1 MIRRA
6 LLAATSVRQV
16 PGTARETGAY
26 CSELADFWEALT
38 GAGWT
43 VELAT
48 PGGGVVPLEAVDDD
62 SRTQRAMLA
71 DPAMAS
77 QLDHSPTFA
86 ETRGEFGLT
95 AVIGGH
101 GAVWDLTTDTALAE
115 HITATHAAGGVVAA
129 VCHGAV
135 GLFSARHVDD
145 TPLVAGRRIAAFTD
159 EEERAVGM
167 ASVVPFFLSA
177 EIARRGGRHDTGG
190 SFLPHVVV
198 DDRVVTGQNPAS
210 APGAARKAIE
220 TAESGAKVAPLR

>member
-1 MIRRA
+1 MTRRA

-16 PGTARETGAY
+16 PGTERETGAY
-26 CSELADFWEALT
+26 CSELADFWDALT
-38 GAGWT
+38 AAGWT

-48 PGGGVVPLEAVDDD
+48 TDGGVVPLEAVDHD

-71 DPAMAS
+71 DPAMRP
-77 QLDHSPTFA
+77 QLDNAPTFA
-86 ETRGEFGLT
+86 ETRGEFDLI

-115 HITATHAAGGVVAA
+115 RITATHAAGGVVAA
-129 VCHGAV
+129 VCHGAA
-135 GLFSARHVDD
+135 GLLSARGADD
-145 TPLVAGRRIAAFTD
+145 APLVSGRRIAAFTD

-198 DDRVVTGQNPAS
+198 DDRLVTGQNPAS
-210 APGAARKAIE
+210 AAGVARTAIE
-220 TAESGAKVAPLR
+220 TAEPGAKVASLR